1 MSDFHETLNEVLSQG
16 TETIPSE
23 VKVSLRKL
31 GSLFD
36 DEISKVKVFGSENKD
51 KRLANDKLAK
61 ENRELTAQVTSLEA
75 QVSSL
80 DESPLKAEVAKLKA
94 KEQKWTDGARN
105 NLQKKLEVL
114 SKHTNWD
121 KAKSFLDVSQSDD
134 GKIDLTGL
142 DPDSITNMSDSL
154 VKVEKLGL
162 FEGSGTPPSPTFGK
176 GTPKVQP
183 NGEQPDDLSDREQVS
198 KFVSQELQKAL

>member
-1 MSDFHETLNEVLSQG
+1 M
-16 TETIPSE
+16 
-23 VKVSLRKL
+23 
-31 GSLFD
+31 
-36 DEISKVKVFGSENKD
+36 
-51 KRLANDKLAK
+51 
-61 ENRELTAQVTSLEA
+61 
-75 QVSSL
+75 
-80 DESPLKAEVAKLKA
+80 
-94 KEQKWTDGARN
+94 
-105 NLQKKLEVL
+105 L

-142 DPDSITNMSDSL
+142 DPDSIANMSDSL

>member
-142 DPDSITNMSDSL
+142 DPGSIANMSDSL